1 MTGDAGT
8 LARHDLRHPDGRDFH
23 VYGTRSGDLGSQPPA
38 LDIGDIHVRHDALT
52 DTWVVVSPSRNTRPG
67 GEVTT
72 RRDDTGCPLCPGGAE
87 LPFEYEAAVF
97 DNRFPALSP
106 LAPPA
111 HQPGAARA
119 LGRCQVVVYTSE
131 HAGSLATLAP
141 GRIATVVALWRDQ
154 CAARWADGYGYVM
167 AFENHGAEVGATL
180 AHPHGQLYAL
190 SFVPPVIVA
199 KVAAHVTHRR
209 QVGRCLGCDLADGHD
224 GAGGAD
230 ARTIVANESFAVE
243 VPFAARWPFEV
254 HVRARRH
261 GCRRLADLTDGEAL
275 DLARAVRDVT
285 ARYDGVFGR
294 DLPYLPCVQEAPEG
308 AADWHLHVELLPPHR
323 DADRLKVRASV
334 ETALGV
340 FLNDSRPEESA
351 ARLRAVAVPPVSWDG
366 VTIPDVI
373 PDGRRA
379 RRRDER

>member
-1 MTGDAGT
+1 MTGDDGT

-23 VYGTRSGDLGSQPPA
+23 VYGTRSGDLSGQPLA
-38 LDIGDIHVRHDALT
+38 LDIGDIHLRHDALT

-67 GEVTT
+67 GEVTA
-72 RRDDTGCPLCPGGAE
+72 RRDDTGCPLCPGGVE
-87 LPFEYEAAVF
+87 LPFAYEAAVF

-106 LAPPA
+106 LAPA
-111 HQPGAARA
+111 AREPGAERA

-141 GRIATVVALWRDQ
+141 ARIATVVALWRDQ
-154 CAARWADGYGYVM
+154 CTARWADGYRYVM
-167 AFENHGAEVGATL
+167 AFENHGPEVGATL

-190 SFVPPVIVA
+190 SFLPPVIVA
-199 KVAAHVTHRR
+199 KVAAHEAHRR
-209 QVGRCLGCDLADGHD
+209 AVGRCLGCDLADGHE
-224 GAGGAD
+224 GTGGAD
-230 ARTIVANESFAVE
+230 ERTIVDNDSFAVV

-261 GCRRLADLTDGEAL
+261 GCRRLADLTDVEAL
-275 DLARAVRDVT
+275 DLVRAVRDVT

-294 DLPYLPCVQEAPEG
+294 DLPYLLCVQEAPEG
-308 AADWHLHVELLPPHR
+308 ADDWHLHVELLPPHR

-340 FLNDSRPEESA
+340 FLNDTRPEQSA
-351 ARLRAVAVPPVSWDG
+351 ARLRAVTVPPVSWEG
-366 VTIPDVI
+366 VTVRHVVPT
-373 PDGRRA
+373 PTRFGA
-379 RRRDER
+379 R